1 MLVANVADRLKDIE
15 AALAKR
21 GLRMEDSLSML
32 DGAGGV
38 IVDISSDETVDE
50 PEGEVLELAEEWSRL
65 RMPHH
70 LD

>member
-1 MLVANVADRLKDIE
+1 MLAANVADRLKDIE
-15 AALAKR
+15 AALAQR

-38 IVDISSDETVDE
+38 VVDMKSDVSVDE
-50 PEGEVLELAEEWSRL
+50 PEGEVLDLAEEWSRL